1 MTGTLRRIT
10 RHRQSG
16 PRCKGIGAHLVD
28 AYRKLGYAV
37 VATSRTIAPSHD
49 AGVLTVQG
57 DIADPATA
65 ERVIT
70 AALERFDAL
79 INNAGIFVAKPFTDY
94 ALGDYAAVT
103 GVNVRAALDTGLRRL
118 GTDHHAPHTSSCLRP
133 TSPTSAPSRAAP
145 PSGTDRPAPAP
156 TARAC
161 RVLHGPVGPAA

>member
-16 PRCKGIGAHLVD
+16 PPTQRHRRPSRRRLPQARLRRRRHL
-28 AYRKLGYAV
+28 RP
-37 VATSRTIAPSHD
+37 IAPTHD

-57 DIADPATA
+57 DITDPATA

-94 ALGDYAAVT
+94 TPGDYAAVT

-118 GTDHHAPHTSSCLRP
+118 GTDHHAPHTSSCLR
-133 TSPTSAPSRAAP
+133 
-145 PSGTDRPAPAP
+145 
-156 TARAC
+156 AR
-161 RVLHGPVGPAA
+161 